1 MTDIAAIVRAIVA
14 AHAPSNAF
22 DDATPIGSAG
32 AGLDSIAL
40 AEVLLG
46 CEQRFGVEVASL
58 LGSEA
63 LTIERL
69 ARHIDAQLAARTGA
83 ASST

>member
-1 MTDIAAIVRAIVA
+1 MTDVAATVREIVA
-14 AHAPSNAF
+14 AHAPSKAVG
-22 DDATPIGSAG
+22 DATPLGGDG

-58 LGSEA
+58 LGHDA

-69 ARHIDAQLAARTGA
+69 ARHIDAQLVARAT
-83 ASST
+83 T